1 MLPNART
8 NPSGKWSRSCP
19 GPTGRSPIDC
29 RLAMKTTKRECGACN
44 LCCKLLGISEI
55 KKPTGQWCGHV
66 KCGKGCSIY
75 DNRPNSCRGFDCLW
89 LQGAWPKA
97 LKPNKTKVVPTTDQG
112 SVVLYV
118 DSAIP
123 SAFRSPEMIKVID
136 RLLNTGPVFVVLRK
150 SRFMLE
156 KKGQTVG

>member
-1 MLPNART
+1 
-8 NPSGKWSRSCP
+8 
-19 GPTGRSPIDC
+19 
-29 RLAMKTTKRECGACN
+29 MKTTKRECGNCN

-55 KKPTGQWCGHV
+55 KKPPGQWCGHV
-66 KCGKGCSIY
+66 KCGKGCAIY
-75 DNRPNSCRGFDCLW
+75 DNRPQSCRDFDCLW

-97 LKPNKTKVVPTTDQG
+97 LKPNKTKVVPTTDEG

-118 DSAIP
+118 DSATP

-136 RLLNTGPVFVVLRK
+136 RLLNTEPVFVVLRE
-150 SRFMLE
+150 SRFMVE